1 LAHVASGLDLSH
13 DAVRETGRNIG
24 MILQTTLSL
33 AAAAAII
40 NIWLAMRCGRLRAS
54 EKVMHGDG
62 GSAPLMR
69 RMRAHANYI
78 EYTPITLILIAVIE
92 MTGKGGTWLA
102 VVGALYM
109 AGRLLHALGMDSP
122 DVSKL
127 RMVGIFSTFLV
138 MIGLAVVAVLIALG
152 RF

>member
-1 LAHVASGLDLSH
+1 
-13 DAVRETGRNIG
+13 

-40 NIWLAMRCGRLRAS
+40 NIWLAVRCGRLRAS

-69 RMRAHANYI
+69 RMRAHSNFI

-92 MTGKGGTWLA
+92 MTGKGGQWLA
-102 VVGALYM
+102 IVGALYM
-109 AGRLLHALGMDSP
+109 AARVLHALGMDNP
-122 DVSKL
+122 EVGKL
-127 RMVGIFSTFLV
+127 RMVGILVTFLTL
-138 MIGLAVVAVLIALG
+138 IGLAVVAVLIALG

>member
-1 LAHVASGLDLSH
+1 
-13 DAVRETGRNIG
+13 

-54 EKVMHGDG
+54 EKIMHGDG

-69 RMRAHANYI
+69 RMRAHSNFT
-78 EYTPITLILIAVIE
+78 EYTPIALILIAAIE
-92 MTGKGGTWLA
+92 LTGKGGSWLA
-102 VVGALYM
+102 IVGAVYM
-109 AGRLLHALGMDSP
+109 AGRVLHALGMDSP

-127 RMVGIFSTFLV
+127 RMIGISSTFLV
-138 MIGLAVVAVLIALG
+138 LIGLSVVAVLIALG
-152 RF
+152 RM